1 MANPAHHDEGRR
13 LRKIATAPGVLI
25 SYTDHALERMAERGI
40 SRLDVRHVLKT
51 GFVARVEMN
60 KGEETWNV
68 RGTDLDER
76 DLEIVI
82 VAYDEVIR
90 IKVISAWERR

>member
-1 MANPAHHDEGRR
+1 M
-13 LRKIATAPGVLI
+13 
-25 SYTDHALERMAERGI
+25 
-40 SRLDVRHVLKT
+40 LKT